1 VFIINLPVGEF
12 NITYRHQ
19 FQNVEQCSTA
29 LRTMV
34 KNDKNVIAYCAPDNE
49 RYYNSTWFTD
59 KKRNLDKE

>member
-19 FQNVEQCSTA
+19 FQNVEQCST
-29 LRTMV
+29 MV
-34 KNDKNVIAYCAPDNE
+34 KNDKNVIAYSAPDNE